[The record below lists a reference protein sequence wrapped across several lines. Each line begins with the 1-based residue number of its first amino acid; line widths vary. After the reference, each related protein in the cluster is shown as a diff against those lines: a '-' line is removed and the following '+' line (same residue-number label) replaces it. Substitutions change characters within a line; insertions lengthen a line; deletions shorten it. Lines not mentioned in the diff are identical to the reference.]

1 MRAKKSPLFIIFLVV
16 FIDLVGF
23 GIVIPILPYYAKQ
36 YGANATELGWLMA
49 IYSAMQFFFAPVWG
63 KLSDRFGRRPI
74 LLMTI
79 LGSAIS
85 MVALGSA
92 KSLGM
97 LFAARLFAGLCGA
110 NISTATAYIADVTT
124 PDNRA
129 KGMGMIG
136 AAFGLGFIFGPAIGG
151 ALSIHGYGVPMYVA
165 AALAGLNFLFA
176 LVKLEEPKVD
186 RKAREK
192 NRSKRFDRKAIRAAM
207 GDHRT
212 RLATISFFLVTL
224 AITQMEVCFAIFVLA
239 RFGLGAREAGWLLAF
254 MGIVMVL
261 IQGGL
266 IGKLSKRFG
275 ESRLIA
281 SGVVLMALGLV
292 TFALAPKVAV
302 LFLALSL
309 LALGNGITN
318 PSLSSLASKG
328 ASIDSRGATMG
339 VYQSAGSLA
348 RVIGPPVAGILYDRV
363 GMNAPFLVA
372 GGIMMLAFGPNFL
385 SVLLH
390 GKPVREWLVEATAVF
405 RKSGFKGLGKTYGW
419 RFVGCF
425 TAYYLVRDV
434 TLYILLPWMVAKG
447 VIGW

>member
-1 MRAKKSPLFIIFLVV
+1 MRTKKSPLFIIFLVV

-36 YGANATELGWLMA
+36 YGANATQLGWLMTS
-49 IYSAMQFFFAPVWG
+49 YSAMQFFFAPVWG
-63 KLSDRFGRRPI
+63 RLSDRFGRRPI
-74 LLMTI
+74 LLVTI
-79 LGSAIS
+79 LGSALG
-85 MVALGSA
+85 MAALGGA

-110 NISTATAYIADVTT
+110 NISTATAYVADVTT
-124 PDNRA
+124 AENRA

-151 ALSIHGYGVPMYVA
+151 ALSIHGYGVPMYAA
-165 AALAGLNFLFA
+165 AALAALNFLFA
-176 LVKLEEPKVD
+176 AFKLEEPRVD
-186 RKAREK
+186 RKAREQ
-192 NRSKRFDRKAIRAAM
+192 NRPKRFDRKAIRATL

-275 ESRLIA
+275 EARLIA
-281 SGVVLMALGLV
+281 TGVVLMALGLAL
-292 TFALAPKVAV
+292 FAIAPKVGL

-309 LALGNGITN
+309 LAIGNGITN

-328 ASIDSRGATMG
+328 AAADSRGATMG
-339 VYQSAGSLA
+339 VYHSAASLA

-363 GMNAPFLVA
+363 GMTAPFFA
-372 GGIMMLAFGPNFL
+372 GAVIMMFAFGPNFL
-385 SVLLH
+385 SVLLK
-390 GKPVREWLVEATAVF
+390 GRPVREWLKEATVIF
-405 RKSGFKGLGKTYGW
+405 RTSGFRGLGKAYGW
-419 RFVGCF
+419 RLMGAF

-434 TLYILLPWMVAKG
+434 TLYILLPWMAAKG
-447 VIGW
+447 LLGW